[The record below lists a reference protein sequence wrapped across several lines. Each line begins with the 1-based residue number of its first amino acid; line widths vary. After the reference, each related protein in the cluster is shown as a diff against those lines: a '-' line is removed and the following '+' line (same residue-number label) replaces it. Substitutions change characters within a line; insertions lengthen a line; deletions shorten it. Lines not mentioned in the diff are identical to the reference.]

1 MAAQRTAER
10 TLVLV
15 TGMSGAGKSTALKIL
30 EDLGYEAIDNL
41 PLSLLSDLVRE
52 RDDGSREGALALG
65 VDSRTRGFDP
75 GDIERYLGPLLG
87 ARGPDAIALLFLD
100 CETGVLR
107 RRFSETRRPHPLAHD
122 RPVDEGIRSERALL
136 GWLREQADL
145 TIDTSRLSVRDL
157 RGIVAARF
165 QPDAEHA
172 PAVFVLSFAYS
183 HGVPPEADFVFDVR
197 FLGNPHHVPTLRPL
211 SGREPEVAD
220 YVRGDAAYAPFFDGM
235 VAMLTLLLPAFERD
249 GRSYLTVALGC
260 TGGRHRS
267 VATAEHLAAAL
278 GGGRWQVTLRHR
290 DLEAEGGERDRQA
303 VS

>member
-65 VDSRTRGFDP
+65 IDSRTRGFDP
-75 GDIERYLGPLLG
+75 GDIERYLGPLLDV
-87 ARGPDAIALLFLD
+87 RGPDATALLFLD
-100 CETGVLR
+100 CETEVLR

-136 GWLREQADL
+136 GWLRAQADL

-157 RGIVAARF
+157 RGIIAARF
-165 QPDAEHA
+165 
-172 PAVFVLSFAYS
+172 
-183 HGVPPEADFVFDVR
+183 
-197 FLGNPHHVPTLRPL
+197 
-211 SGREPEVAD
+211 
-220 YVRGDAAYAPFFDGM
+220 
-235 VAMLTLLLPAFERD
+235 
-249 GRSYLTVALGC
+249 
-260 TGGRHRS
+260 
-267 VATAEHLAAAL
+267 
-278 GGGRWQVTLRHR
+278 
-290 DLEAEGGERDRQA
+290 
-303 VS
+303 

>member
-1 MAAQRTAER
+1 MSAER
-10 TLVLV
+10 TSERNLVLV

-65 VDSRTRGFDP
+65 IDSRTRGFDP
-75 GDIERYLGPLLG
+75 GDIERYLGPLLE
-87 ARGPDAIALLFLD
+87 ARGPDDIELFFLD
-100 CETGVLR
+100 CETEVLR

-157 RGIVAARF
+157 RGIIAARF
-165 QPDAEHA
+165 QPEAEHT

-183 HGVPPEADFVFDVR
+183 RGVPPEADFVFDVR
-197 FLGNPHHVPTLRPL
+197 FLANPHHVPALRPL
-211 SGREPEVAD
+211 TGRESAVAD
-220 YVRGDAAYAPFFDGM
+220 HVRDDPAYGPFFEGM
-235 VAMLTLLLPAFERD
+235 VSMLTPLLPAFERD
-249 GRSYLTVALGC
+249 GRSYLTIALGC

-267 VATAEHLAAAL
+267 VATAEHLAEAL
-278 GGGRWQVTLRHR
+278 GGSGWQVTVRHR
-290 DLEAEGGERDRQA
+290 DLEADEGQQGRQA
-303 VS
+303 AG

>member
-1 MAAQRTAER
+1 MGAQRTSER

-52 RDDGSREGALALG
+52 REDGSREGALALG

-100 CETGVLR
+100 CETEVLR

-136 GWLREQADL
+136 GWLRAQADL

-157 RGIVAARF
+157 RGIIAARF
-165 QPDAEHA
+165 QPEAEHG

-183 HGVPPEADFVFDVR
+183 QGVPPEADFVFDVR
-197 FLGNPHHVPTLRPL
+197 FLGNPHHVPALRPL
-211 SGREPEVAD
+211 SGREPEVAA
-220 YVRGDAAYAPFFDGM
+220 YVREDPAYAPFFDGM
-235 VAMLTLLLPAFERD
+235 VAMLTPLLPAFERD

-267 VATAEHLAAAL
+267 VATAEHLAEAL

-290 DLEAEGGERDRQA
+290 DLEAEAGERDRQA
-303 VS
+303 VG

>member
-1 MAAQRTAER
+1 MGADRSHER
-10 TLVLV
+10 ALVLV

-52 RDDGSREGALALG
+52 RDDGGREGALALG

-100 CETGVLR
+100 CETEVLR

-136 GWLREQADL
+136 GWLRAQADL

-157 RGIVAARF
+157 RGIIAARF
-165 QPDAEHA
+165 QPEAEHG
-172 PAVFVLSFAYS
+172 PAVFVLSFAYGQ
-183 HGVPPEADFVFDVR
+183 GVPPEADFVFDVR
-197 FLGNPHHVPTLRPL
+197 FLGNPHHVPALRPL
-211 SGREPEVAD
+211 TGREPEVAA
-220 YVRGDAAYAPFFDGM
+220 YVRQDAAYAPFFDGM
-235 VAMLTLLLPAFERD
+235 VAMLVPLLPAFERD

-267 VATAEHLAAAL
+267 VAAAEHLAEAL
-278 GGGRWQVTLRHR
+278 GGGRWQVTVRHR
-290 DLEAEGGERDRQA
+290 DLGAGDGERERQA
-303 VS
+303 VG